1 MSDEPSYPKIAQ
13 LKTVDAFRV
22 RLAELGLQ
30 LPVDDKILS
39 AAEGSPLAQ
48 PCTIAGVEVRN
59 RWCIHPMEGWDANR
73 DGTPSPHTLR
83 RWQNFG
89 RSGAK
94 LIWGGEAA
102 AVRPDGRANPNQTL
116 ATESNRR
123 GLSALLYALTDAHQA
138 SFGSLDGLLVGLQLT
153 HSGRFCKPD
162 DHHKTAPRI
171 AYHHPLLDEKFKID
185 PRDDSIVWTDDELEQ
200 LIDDYVVAARLTH
213 EVGFH
218 FVDVKACHGYLLH
231 EFLSAR
237 HRPGRFGGDLAGRTC
252 LLMTIID
259 RIHSEIPQLAV
270 GVRLSIF
277 DSVPYQ
283 TSREVGQPMAFDSF
297 LPYEFGFGVN
307 AENPLEFDLTEPI
320 ELLQM
325 LVVRGVVAINLSCG
339 SPYYNPHLQRPAI
352 FPPFDGYRPPED
364 PLVGVVRQIEAVRQ
378 CRGALRAR
386 VERSEVGGQG
396 NAATPRAPSAP
407 GSAGGPPTTR
417 TTIPIVGT
425 GYTYLQD
432 YLPHVAQAVV
442 RAGWTDFV
450 GLGRMVLSYPELP
463 ADTLAGR
470 PLQRKSVCRT
480 FSDCTTAPRN
490 GLVSGC
496 YPLDSY
502 YKELPERDE
511 LLAIKQRWQ
520 N

>member
-1 MSDEPSYPKIAQ
+1 MSEESSYTKIAQ
-13 LKTVDAFRV
+13 LKTVDAFRA
-22 RLAELGLQ
+22 RLAELGLS
-30 LPVDDKILS
+30 LPVDDAILS

-48 PCTIAGVEVRN
+48 PFTIAGIEVGN

-73 DGTPSPHTLR
+73 DGSPSPHTLR

-123 GLSALLYALTDAHQA
+123 GLSALLFALTDAHQA
-138 SFGSLDGLLVGLQLT
+138 AFGSLDGLLVGLQLT

-162 DHHKTAPRI
+162 DHHKMAPRI

-200 LIDDYVVAARLTH
+200 LIDDYVAAARLAH

-237 HRPGRFGGDLAGRTC
+237 HRPGRFGGDLAGRTRV
-252 LLMTIID
+252 LMTIID
-259 RIHSEIPQLAV
+259 RIHNEIPGLAV

-283 TSREVGQPMAFDSF
+283 TSREVGQPMAFDSY
-297 LPYEFGFGVN
+297 LPYEFGFGAN
-307 AENPLEFDLTEPI
+307 PHNPLEFDLTEPI
-320 ELLQM
+320 ELLRM
-325 LVVRGVVAINLSCG
+325 LVDRGIVAINLSCG

-364 PLVGVVRQIEAVRQ
+364 PLVGVARQIEATRQ
-378 CRGALRAR
+378 CKAAL
-386 VERSEVGGQG
+386 STTP
-396 NAATPRAPSAP
+396 ATPPHTSVP
-407 GSAGGPPTTR
+407 GSAGGSVSVPSA
-417 TTIPIVGT
+417 IPIVGT

-470 PLQRKSVCRT
+470 PLQRKAVCRT

-502 YKELPERDE
+502 YKDLPERNE

-520 N
+520 S